1 MKIQIFDLFILLLI
15 YYQVNSIEVPTK
27 LLDVNGTDLAI
38 SDQNKNKR
46 NINESF
52 VTPVIIDGTKR
63 IPYQAK
69 NKSEISW
76 INITIITILIAII
89 FYIVF
94 YLFRYYRKK
103 KYQNPSFYYKIT
115 EELFDDITPIE

>member
-1 MKIQIFDLFILLLI
+1 MKVKVIDLIILLII
-15 YYQVNSIEVPTK
+15 YYQVNSIVITTQV
-27 LLDVNGTDLAI
+27 LDENNTDI
-38 SDQNKNKR
+38 TINDKNKN
-46 NINESF
+46 ITDIF
-52 VTPVIIDGTKR
+52 IPPVIIDGSNR
-63 IPYQAK
+63 IQYQNNNNNNFK
-69 NKSEISW
+69 MSW
-76 INITIITILIAII
+76 INITIITILIVII

>member
-38 SDQNKNKR
+38 SDQNKNKK